1 MNPHYVTG
9 EHLVGTL
16 DVKDAG
22 TIYYELRGRSD
33 QPKVV
38 LIMGAFSTLRHYDEV
53 ADFLSSNGFCVLT
66 YDHRGIGRSTALRT
80 DEAQTSKMLASD
92 CVALSDEVFGDTAS
106 IHIYGASM
114 GGFVAQHVALM
125 LQTSK
130 RLKSLYLAVTSRGPY
145 FTMPLPQ
152 SVWKFL
158 VKNLII
164 KSDPHAMVMYL
175 VPKCFDKEFRET
187 VDEKTGRTMGQLWE
201 DKWTR
206 EYRDWFSF
214 ADLDATASQCAVTG
228 THYLS
233 ADDLKPLVGC
243 NVTVHV
249 ASQDELM
256 SPAKQQELADILKA
270 KVARFDGGH
279 LLGRAQKTK
288 FFETL
293 LGHLRS
299 AP

>member
-1 MNPHYVTG
+1 MDPHYVTG
-9 EHLVGTL
+9 ERVVGSL
-16 DVKDAG
+16 DIDDAG
-22 TIYYELRGRSD
+22 SIYYELRGNRD

-53 ADFLSSNGFCVLT
+53 SDFLSTNGFCVLT
-66 YDHRGIGRSTALRT
+66 YDHRGIGRSTALRPN
-80 DEAQTSKMLASD
+80 EAQTSKMLASD
-92 CVALSDEVFGDTAS
+92 CVALVNEVFGDTS
-106 IHIYGASM
+106 SVHIYGASM
-114 GGFVAQHVALM
+114 GGFVAQHVALV
-125 LQTSK
+125 LHASK
-130 RLKSLYLAVTSRGPY
+130 RLKSLYLAVTSRGSY

-152 SVWKFL
+152 SIWKFA
-158 VKNLII
+158 VKNLIV
-164 KSDPHAMVMYL
+164 KSDANAMVKYL

-187 VDEKTGRTMGQLWE
+187 VDEKTGKTIGQLWE
-201 DKWTR
+201 EKWTR

-233 ADDLKPLVGC
+233 PENLKPLVGC
-243 NVTVHV
+243 HVTVHV

-270 KVARFDGGH
+270 KVVRFEGGH
-279 LLGRAQKTK
+279 LLGREQKAK
-288 FFETL
+288 FFEGL
-293 LGHLRS
+293 LEHLRS